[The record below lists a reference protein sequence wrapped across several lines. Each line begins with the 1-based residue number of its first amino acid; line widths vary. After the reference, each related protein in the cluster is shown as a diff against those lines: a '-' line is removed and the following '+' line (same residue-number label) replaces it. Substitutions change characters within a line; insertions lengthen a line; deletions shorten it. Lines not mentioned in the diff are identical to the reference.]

1 MLKFIRSITRFC
13 NTFLGYC
20 AGFGIFVMGLILAY
34 EVVMRGVFKSP
45 TTWVMNSAIY
55 MFMWTM
61 LIGSSYTLMLGKH
74 VKIDLIFDRFPRKVQ
89 LVLDVITSAMAAYF
103 CYIVSTQAWKMIQT
117 SLKPNKMTDDM
128 MHIPVWWIQLPLLI
142 GFAMLAVQFVVIIL
156 ERLASLFGC
165 DCAEQK

>member
-1 MLKFIRSITRFC
+1 MLKVLRSITKFC

-20 AGFGIFVMGLILAY
+20 AGFGIFAMGLILAY
-34 EVVMRGVFKSP
+34 EVVMRGIFKSP
-45 TTWVMNSAIY
+45 TIWVMDTAIY
-55 MFMWTM
+55 LFMWTM
-61 LIGSSYTLMLGKH
+61 LIGSAYTLMLGKH
-74 VKIDLIFDRFPRKVQ
+74 VKIDLIFDRFPKKMQ

-103 CYIVSTQAWKMIQT
+103 CYVVTMQAWKMIQT
-117 SLKPNKMTDDM
+117 SIKLNKLTDNM

>member
-1 MLKFIRSITRFC
+1 
-13 NTFLGYC
+13 
-20 AGFGIFVMGLILAY
+20 
-34 EVVMRGVFKSP
+34 
-45 TTWVMNSAIY
+45 
-55 MFMWTM
+55 
-61 LIGSSYTLMLGKH
+61 MLGKH

-117 SLKPNKMTDDM
+117 SLKLNKMTDDM

-142 GFAMLAVQFVVIIL
+142 GFAMLAVQFFVIIL
-156 ERLASLFGC
+156 ERLASLFCG